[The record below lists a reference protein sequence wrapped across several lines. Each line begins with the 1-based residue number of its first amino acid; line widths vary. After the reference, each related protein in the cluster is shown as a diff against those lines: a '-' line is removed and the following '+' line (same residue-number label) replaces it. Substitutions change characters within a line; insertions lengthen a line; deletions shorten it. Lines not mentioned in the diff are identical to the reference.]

1 MEMAVRAIGGVAR
14 QHPRGLLGWQGGTL
28 IARPVAAALS
38 TLAECSLA
46 AVAQQAVCSAP
57 AAAGC

>member
-14 QHPRGLLGWQGGTL
+14 QHPRGVLGWQGGTL

-38 TLAECSLA
+38 TATC
-46 AVAQQAVCSAP
+46 
-57 AAAGC
+57 